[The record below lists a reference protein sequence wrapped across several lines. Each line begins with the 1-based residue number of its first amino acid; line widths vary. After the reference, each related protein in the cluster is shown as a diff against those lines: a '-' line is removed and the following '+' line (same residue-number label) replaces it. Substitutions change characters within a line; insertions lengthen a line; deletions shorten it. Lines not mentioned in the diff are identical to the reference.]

1 MQSKALQLSVR
12 LLVLLLMLGLVFLL
26 IGRPAEA
33 EAPVLTS
40 EYVVSE
46 GDTLWGIAK
55 GVSPEGSDPRQMVSE
70 IQLING
76 LDGATI
82 HPGQI
87 LLVPGGSPSL

>member
-1 MQSKALQLSVR
+1 MQSKTLQLSVR

-40 EYVVSE
+40 EYVVSQ

-55 GVSPEGSDPRQMVSE
+55 TSASPGSDLREAVAD
-70 IQLING
+70 IQAMNG
-76 LDGATI
+76 LGSATI
-82 HPGQI
+82 YPGQV
-87 LLVPGGSPSL
+87 LVVPGG

>member
-1 MQSKALQLSVR
+1 MQSKTLQLSVR
-12 LLVLLLMLGLVFLL
+12 PLVILLMLGLVFLL

-33 EAPVLTS
+33 EAPVPTN
-40 EYVVSE
+40 EYVVSQ

-55 GVSPEGSDPRQMVSE
+55 SSAPPGSDLRDAVAD
-70 IQLING
+70 IRALNG

-87 LLVPGGSPSL
+87 LLVPGG